1 MSFSA
6 FQSAVNGMA
15 ERAGYSS
22 GDVRFCH
29 EDGKHIAQLPEGITI
44 TGNTVSTRVA
54 VRWGSGHSAYV

>member
-6 FQSAVNGMA
+6 FTSTVEGMA
-15 ERAGYSS
+15 KRAGYHP
-22 GDVRFCH
+22 GDVSFRH

-44 TGNTVSTRVA
+44 TGNTISTRVA